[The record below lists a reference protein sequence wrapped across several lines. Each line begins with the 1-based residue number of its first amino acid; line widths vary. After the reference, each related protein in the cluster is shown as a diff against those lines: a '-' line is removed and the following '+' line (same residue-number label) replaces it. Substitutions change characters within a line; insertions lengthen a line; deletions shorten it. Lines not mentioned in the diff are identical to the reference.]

1 MGERKQK
8 KKRNRE
14 FDDRHH
20 QQTFSFL
27 LVSRDYWFYYDDH
40 SVRRITITNHNN
52 DDGCHIQNDNVLW
65 TMMTTTHTLTLKPN
79 NNQTI
84 TFPQFIQIR
93 SSTTM
98 RRVLVDGPF
107 LFGFLISP
115 PSIHPSTHG
124 FTLKEI
130 IPRVISKAISMIV
143 STLYNVN
150 ILPVLCCCVEQ
161 DIIITLRQ
169 IQIH

>member
-40 SVRRITITNHNN
+40 SVRRITITNLNN

-84 TFPQFIQIR
+84 TF
-93 SSTTM
+93 STVHT
-98 RRVLVDGPF
+98 D
-107 LFGFLISP
+107 
-115 PSIHPSTHG
+115 SIINNDEKSVG
-124 FTLKEI
+124 GW
-130 IPRVISKAISMIV
+130 AISVWIF
-143 STLYNVN
+143 
-150 ILPVLCCCVEQ
+150 
-161 DIIITLRQ
+161 D
-169 IQIH
+169 